1 RFLPECGS
9 LLLSPADRTRV
20 VPAGHW
26 GSTSRGSPAYPAL
39 RVDGFL
45 AGVGRL
51 DEHAL
56 TVEPFGR
63 LARARR
69 AEVEAEGRR
78 MLAVMHPGTAY
89 DVRFGTVRA

>member
-1 RFLPECGS
+1 
-9 LLLSPADRTRV
+9 DRTRV
-20 VPAGHW
+20 VPTEHW
-26 GSTSRGSPAYPAL
+26 GSTWRGNTAYPAL
-39 RVDGFL
+39 LVDGFL
-45 AGVGRL
+45 AGVWRL

-63 LARARR
+63 LDRARR
-69 AEVEAEGRR
+69 AEVEAEGQR